1 MTKTEC
7 VNKEK
12 NLENCPCSYPN
23 CDKKGVCCECIRYHL
38 SRNELPACCFSAEIE
53 KAWDRSF
60 ERFCKQFNRRNIQ

>member
-23 CDKKGVCCECIRYHL
+23 CDKKRCLLRMY
-38 SRNELPACCFSAEIE
+38 
-53 KAWDRSF
+53 
-60 ERFCKQFNRRNIQ
+60 